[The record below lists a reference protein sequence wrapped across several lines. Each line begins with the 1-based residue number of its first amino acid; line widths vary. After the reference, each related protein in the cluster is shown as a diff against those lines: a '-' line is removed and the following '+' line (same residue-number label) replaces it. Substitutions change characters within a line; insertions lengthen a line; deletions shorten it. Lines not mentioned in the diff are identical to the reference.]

1 MDDERVKFGKGLAL
15 VGLLG
20 GLGIALGLPALL
32 ILFGQFLGSGII
44 TALTIMALMTGGT
57 LAIISAFFGTVIPN
71 HA

>member
-1 MDDERVKFGKGLAL
+1 MADERVKFGKGLAL